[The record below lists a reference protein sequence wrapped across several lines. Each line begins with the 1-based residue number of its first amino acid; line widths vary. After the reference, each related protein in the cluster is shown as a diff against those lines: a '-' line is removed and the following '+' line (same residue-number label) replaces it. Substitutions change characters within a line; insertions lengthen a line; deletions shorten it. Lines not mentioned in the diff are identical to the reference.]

1 MMTKKKRI
9 ISLIVAVAV
18 FFVMLYSAL
27 YIAAEANHDCVGE
40 NCPICYQISV
50 CENTLKNLSLAVCA
64 VAFAAAFT
72 YTLCRSIT
80 ACADV
85 TPSYT
90 LVSLKVKLTD

>member
-72 YTLCRSIT
+72 YTLCRSISSS
-80 ACADV
+80 AAV
-85 TPSYT
+85 IPSYT

>member
-1 MMTKKKRI
+1 MTKKKRI
-9 ISLIVAVAV
+9 ISVVVAVAV

-50 CENTLKNLSLAVCA
+50 CENTLKNLSFAVCA

>member
-1 MMTKKKRI
+1 MTKKKRI

-64 VAFAAAFT
+64 VAFAAAFI
-72 YTLCRSIT
+72 YTLCRSISS
-80 ACADV
+80 CAAV
-85 TPSYT
+85 IPSYT

>member
-1 MMTKKKRI
+1 MTKKKRI
-9 ISLIVAVAV
+9 ISLVVAVAV

-50 CENTLKNLSLAVCA
+50 CENTLKNLSFAVCA

-72 YTLCRSIT
+72 YTPRRSIT

>member
-1 MMTKKKRI
+1 MTKKKRI

-18 FFVMLYSAL
+18 IFVMLYSAL
-27 YIAAEANHDCVGE
+27 FIVSHAEHDCVGE

-72 YTLCRSIT
+72 YTLCRSIS

>member
-1 MMTKKKRI
+1 MEKKKRI
-9 ISLIVAVAV
+9 AALVLAVTV
-18 FFVMLYSAL
+18 LFVMLYSAL
-27 YIAAEANHDCVGE
+27 FIAAEANHDCVGE

-72 YTLCRSIT
+72 YTLCRSIS

>member
-9 ISLIVAVAV
+9 ISLVVAVAV
-18 FFVMLYSAL
+18 IFVMLYSAL

-72 YTLCRSIT
+72 YTLCRSIS
-80 ACADV
+80 ACSDFA
-85 TPSYT
+85 TSCT

>member
-1 MMTKKKRI
+1 MTKKKRI
-9 ISLIVAVAV
+9 ISLVVAVAV

-50 CENTLKNLSLAVCA
+50 CENTLKNLSFAVCA
-64 VAFAAAFT
+64 VAFATAFT

>member
-9 ISLIVAVAV
+9 ISLVVAVAV

-50 CENTLKNLSLAVCA
+50 CQNALKNLSLAVSA

-72 YTLCRSIT
+72 YTLCRSISS
-80 ACADV
+80 CAAV
-85 TPSYT
+85 IPSYT

>member
-1 MMTKKKRI
+1 MKKKNRI
-9 ISLIVAVAV
+9 IAMFLAVMV
-18 FFVMLYSAL
+18 LFVMLYSAL
-27 YIAAEANHDCVGE
+27 FIVAHAEHDCVGE

-72 YTLCRSIT
+72 YTLCRSIS

>member
-1 MMTKKKRI
+1 MTKKKRI

-72 YTLCRSIT
+72 YTLCRSISD
-80 ACADV
+80 CADV

>member
-1 MMTKKKRI
+1 MTKKKRI
-9 ISLIVAVAV
+9 ISLVVAVAV

-72 YTLCRSIT
+72 YTLCRSIS

>member
-72 YTLCRSIT
+72 YTLCRSIS

-90 LVSLKVKLTD
+90 LISLKVKLTD

>member
-1 MMTKKKRI
+1 MTKKKRI

-18 FFVMLYSAL
+18 FFVMLYSVL

-72 YTLCRSIT
+72 YTLCRSIS

-90 LVSLKVKLTD
+90 LVLLKVKLTD

>member
-1 MMTKKKRI
+1 M
-9 ISLIVAVAV
+9 ISLIVAAAV

-40 NCPICYQISV
+40 NCQICYQISV
-50 CENTLKNLSLAVCA
+50 CENTLKTLSFAVFAA
-64 VAFAAAFT
+64 VFAAAFT
-72 YTLCRSIT
+72 YTLCRSIS

-85 TPSYT
+85 TTIYT

>member
-1 MMTKKKRI
+1 MKKKNRI
-9 ISLIVAVAV
+9 IAILLAVMV
-18 FFVMLYSAL
+18 VFVMLYSAL
-27 YIAAEANHDCVGE
+27 FIVAHAEHDCVGE

-72 YTLCRSIT
+72 YTLCRSIS

>member
-40 NCPICYQISV
+40 NCPVCYQISV

-72 YTLCRSIT
+72 YTLCRSIS

>member
-72 YTLCRSIT
+72 YTLCRSIS

>member
-1 MMTKKKRI
+1 MEKKRRI
-9 ISLIVAVAV
+9 AALLFAVTV
-18 FFVMLYSAL
+18 LLVMLYSAL
-27 YIAAEANHDCVGE
+27 FIAAEADHDCVGE
-40 NCPICYQISV
+40 NCPVCYQINV
-50 CENTLKNLSLAVCA
+50 CQNALKNLSLAVCA

-72 YTLCRSIT
+72 YTLCRSIS